1 MILMC
6 LLINLMLA
14 CVFARVG
21 MDRKIGGLAAFI
33 LVLLFGIF
41 GMLAVI
47 ASPIKKENET
57 NHN

>member
-6 LLINLMLA
+6 LLINLLLA
-14 CVFARVG
+14 CVFASVG
-21 MDRKIGGLAAFI
+21 TDRKIGGLGAFI

-47 ASPIKKENET
+47 ASPVKKE
-57 NHN
+57 

>member
-21 MDRKIGGLAAFI
+21 MDRKIGGLAAFV

-41 GMLAVI
+41 GMIAVI
-47 ASPIKKENET
+47 ASPIKKEQ
-57 NHN
+57 